1 MVRREEKVSIDIDFI
16 YYLIFPFFAHNSS
29 MHDVLKNTKFGKN
42 VSVFGL
48 K

>member
-1 MVRREEKVSIDIDFI
+1 MERREEKVSIDVDFI

-29 MHDVLKNTKFGKN
+29 MNNVLKNSKFSKN
-42 VSVFGL
+42 VGVFGL